1 MYSNIECL
9 RFGLLLWF
17 CLRCEHLRSQIAS
30 DVGRAMRATKT
41 RGGGAQPPPRG
52 FPRATFLRGRV
63 SGESVNYG
71 VRFCFGLVSGLFSFG
86 VCFVIC
92 GLVREPKN
100 GQVLGH
106 NSWGR
111 CFVLALCQVL
121 HLGAVAGGSLEPLV
135 PRSP

>member
-1 MYSNIECL
+1 MPCALAIAIAISITMGTIAAVRFLGGKEPSRL
-9 RFGLLLWF
+9 RVVSPGQRFLA
-17 CLRCEHLRSQIAS
+17 R
-30 DVGRAMRATKT
+30 T
-41 RGGGAQPPPRG
+41 RVWRN
-52 FPRATFLRGRV
+52 V
-63 SGESVNYG
+63 SYV

-92 GLVREPKN
+92 GLVRESKN

-121 HLGAVAGGSLEPLV
+121 HFGGGSRHPAICKGLCQLV
-135 PRSP
+135 VR